1 MTEVNF
7 KIKEFQKLLDILNKN
22 SIPYEIITEPLSNEL
37 QKFKILKIGQEEIKY
52 KETFYY

>member
-52 KETFYY
+52 EEIFYY